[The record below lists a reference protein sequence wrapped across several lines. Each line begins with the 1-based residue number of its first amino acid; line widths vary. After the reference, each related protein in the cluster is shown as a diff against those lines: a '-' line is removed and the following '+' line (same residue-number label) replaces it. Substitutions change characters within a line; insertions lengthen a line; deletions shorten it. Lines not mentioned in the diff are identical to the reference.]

1 MGRFFEGE
9 LGSGGRR
16 RDSAEVP
23 PVPHTEETK
32 EEWQRLKGGRDFLS
46 AEDIESM
53 RLEDNPNWHE
63 LAPDKR
69 LELQELLREVLDP
82 RNKNKGLVPRLLREE
97 VRGVK
102 NQDYT
107 FVKNANFDRPKRE
120 PAFPK
125 ELERHAKKLKAENL
139 EKAEK
144 AAKEAASRSKRKTPR

>member
-69 LELQELLREVLDP
+69 LELQELLREVPD
-82 RNKNKGLVPRLLREE
+82 
-97 VRGVK
+97 
-102 NQDYT
+102 
-107 FVKNANFDRPKRE
+107 
-120 PAFPK
+120 
-125 ELERHAKKLKAENL
+125 
-139 EKAEK
+139 
-144 AAKEAASRSKRKTPR
+144 